1 MARCS
6 AIEEDGGK
14 PFVQYQVPAAAITLK
29 QGFGR
34 LIRTRRDRGIV
45 AVLDR
50 RIVRRGYGKTMLASL
65 PPAGRATT
73 LDKVRAFW
81 TGEPPKAGQPET

>member
-1 MARCS
+1 
-6 AIEEDGGK
+6 
-14 PFVQYQVPAAAITLK
+14 K

-50 RIVRRGYGKTMLASL
+50 RIVRKGYGKTLLASL
-65 PPAGRATT
+65 PPAGRTT
-73 LDKVRAFW
+73 ELDAVRAFW
-81 TGEPPKAGQPET
+81 CGTSAV

>member
-1 MARCS
+1 VVAARIDELKEKG
-6 AIEEDGGK
+6 ADAFGE
-14 PFVQYQVPAAAITLK
+14 YQLPQAALALR

-50 RIVRRGYGKTMLASL
+50 RLSRKAYGRIFLTSL
-65 PPAGRATT
+65 PPCPRSTERSVIADWWQG
-73 LDKVRAFW
+73 KVRAR
-81 TGEPPKAGQPET
+81 AR